1 MSALPQRSKAKM
13 KVIRLPGLAS
23 PPLPAVGQVCSKG
36 DGATTRTNLQ
46 EAQRQ
51 CSFKIFMEGF
61 FFFFSSTHSLILFPS
76 LPFNL
81 I

>member
-61 FFFFSSTHSLILFPS
+61 FFFFPLLTLSFSFPPFLLI
-76 LPFNL
+76 
-81 I
+81 